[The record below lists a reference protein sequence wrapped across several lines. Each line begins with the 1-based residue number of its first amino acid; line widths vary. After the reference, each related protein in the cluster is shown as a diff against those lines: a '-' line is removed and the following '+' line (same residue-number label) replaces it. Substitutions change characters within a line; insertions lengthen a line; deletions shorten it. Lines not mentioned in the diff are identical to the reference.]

1 MTTDYN
7 SDTPLYGSRGIDTYI
22 NLIKTRYSHIN
33 VNELLGYAQMEPYQ
47 VKDEGHLFTQKQINL
62 FYEKLVQLSGNPNI
76 AREAGQYAASPES
89 LGSLRRYVLGFIG
102 PVKAYEL
109 IGTYANKITKSC
121 EYKSKETGKNKVEI
135 VATPYKG
142 VKEEPYQCEN
152 RMGYWDAVSTIFNY
166 KLPQIDHP
174 ECLFKGG
181 KSCRYIVSWQ
191 ESPIIVWEK
200 IRNLTGIVLAI
211 LFLASPFIFSPWIAF
226 STVLPTSLAII
237 FCLNWYTSTLNTK
250 DLREAVGSLHESSDE
265 LIEQININYESAL
278 LINEMGQALS
288 KELELGNILANLVE
302 ILQKRLDYD
311 RGLILLA
318 NKDKSRLISKAGFGY
333 ETEELSQFMM
343 SSGFNLDRKESKGV
357 FVNCFKNQKPYL
369 VNNIDQIKDDLSSR
383 SLEFAIKMGVKS
395 FVCCPI
401 IYEGESVGL
410 LAVDNL
416 KTKKPLLQRDI
427 NILMGIANQIGISI
441 NNAALIDARFKQ
453 FQSILQVL
461 AATTDARDPITAGH
475 SVKVTEYAVG
485 ICNDLGLSYNYTEM
499 IRVASLLHDYGKI
512 GVDDAILKKPGR
524 LNDNEYEHIKTHAKK
539 TKDILEQINFEGIYK
554 EVPEITG
561 SHHEKLDGTGYPNNL
576 TNDKIH
582 FGAKIIAVADVFEAL
597 TSQRHYRDP
606 MPINEA
612 FDHLVNEIGVHFDK
626 DCVEALISYFNSQ
639 ATVPYIYN
647 SLSEYSKDKIDETSM
662 HNSER
667 LLNYARKMN

>member
-211 LFLASPFIFSPWIAF
+211 LFLASPFVFSPWIAF

-369 VNNIDQIKDDLSSR
+369 VNNIDQIKDDL
-383 SLEFAIKMGVKS
+383 
-395 FVCCPI
+395 
-401 IYEGESVGL
+401 
-410 LAVDNL
+410 
-416 KTKKPLLQRDI
+416 
-427 NILMGIANQIGISI
+427 
-441 NNAALIDARFKQ
+441 
-453 FQSILQVL
+453 
-461 AATTDARDPITAGH
+461 
-475 SVKVTEYAVG
+475 
-485 ICNDLGLSYNYTEM
+485 
-499 IRVASLLHDYGKI
+499 
-512 GVDDAILKKPGR
+512 
-524 LNDNEYEHIKTHAKK
+524 
-539 TKDILEQINFEGIYK
+539 
-554 EVPEITG
+554 
-561 SHHEKLDGTGYPNNL
+561 
-576 TNDKIH
+576 
-582 FGAKIIAVADVFEAL
+582 
-597 TSQRHYRDP
+597 
-606 MPINEA
+606 
-612 FDHLVNEIGVHFDK
+612 
-626 DCVEALISYFNSQ
+626 
-639 ATVPYIYN
+639 
-647 SLSEYSKDKIDETSM
+647 
-662 HNSER
+662 
-667 LLNYARKMN
+667 